1 MTPAVLR
8 AQVIAERS
16 AWIRKMIFQLK
27 GLPLESYE
35 VFCSDPRNVAAAE
48 SYLRRCLE
56 ALLDLG
62 RHLLAKGFGQAVS
75 EYKEIAR
82 VLKENE
88 ILDEE
93 GHLRMVKL
101 AGYRN
106 RLVHYYQE
114 ISNQEL
120 YDICNSRLDDIEEL
134 LAVILKWIIDHPD
147 KIERNL

>member
-1 MTPAVLR
+1 
-8 AQVIAERS
+8 
-16 AWIRKMIFQLK
+16 
-27 GLPLESYE
+27 
-35 VFCSDPRNVAAAE
+35 
-48 SYLRRCLE
+48 
-56 ALLDLG
+56 
-62 RHLLAKGFGQAVS
+62 
-75 EYKEIAR
+75 
-82 VLKENE
+82 
-88 ILDEE
+88 
-93 GHLRMVKL
+93 MVKL